1 MEKEAAIG
9 AVCILVGGA
18 AMVCT
23 GELFLAL
30 CSLGLLYVF
39 LLITGN

>member
-9 AVCILVGGA
+9 ATCILIGGA
-18 AMVCT
+18 AMMAT
-23 GELFLAL
+23 GEVFLAL

-39 LLITGN
+39 FLITGN